1 MSSKEFLIPAPQKKV
16 TVNILA
22 KGFGLPLVKQAL
34 LNVDRVTPE
43 DKPEYIS
50 AYGTA
55 IYDTI
60 WIQKPEPK
68 TYVFSPVT
76 KTYQQAPSIYGSN
89 FELNGKEGFKIDGCI
104 IDVTQNRNIVTTE
117 IMGQN
122 GSVKE
127 FINNG
132 DASITIRGYV
142 ATNTPD
148 LYPESDVRVLSSYCN
163 AECALPVV
171 SRYLNSIFQ
180 IDNIVIT
187 GSHFFQQ
194 EGMRN
199 IQYFEINALSDVN
212 YLIETNNA

>member
-1 MSSKEFLIPAPQKKV
+1 MSKEFLIPTPQKKV
-16 TVNILA
+16 NINILA

-34 LNVDRVTPE
+34 LNIDKVTPA

-50 AYGTA
+50 DYGTA
-55 IYDTI
+55 IYDTLF
-60 WIQKPEPK
+60 IQKPEVI
-68 TYVFSPVT
+68 TYDFNPFT
-76 KTYQQAPSIYGSN
+76 KTYQKTFAVGYADN
-89 FELNGKEGFKIDGCI
+89 FELNGKLGFKIDGCI

-132 DASITIRGYV
+132 DASITIRGYI

-163 AECALPVV
+163 AECALPIVN
-171 SRYLNSIFQ
+171 RYLNSIFQ
-180 IDNIVIT
+180 INSIVIT

-199 IQYFEINALSDVN
+199 IQYFEINALSDIN